1 MFHTPTHVYH
11 SESNLCLGPTGLDRT
26 EVVSDLADEAIR
38 DDVEA
43 GSELITG
50 EAADTAAAD
59 ALGLFGHWHPEAL
72 HRS

>member
-1 MFHTPTHVYH
+1 M
-11 SESNLCLGPTGLDRT
+11 
-26 EVVSDLADEAIR
+26 VSDLADEAIR

-50 EAADTAAAD
+50 EEDAADTAAAAD
-59 ALGLFGHWHPEAL
+59 ALGLLGHWHPEAL

>member
-1 MFHTPTHVYH
+1 MYH
-11 SESNLCLGPTGLDRT
+11 SESNLCLGSTGLDRT
-26 EVVSDLADEAIR
+26 EVVSDLADDEAIR

-50 EAADTAAAD
+50 EEDAADTAAAAD
-59 ALGLFGHWHPEAL
+59 GLLGHWHPEAL

>member
-1 MFHTPTHVYH
+1 M
-11 SESNLCLGPTGLDRT
+11 
-26 EVVSDLADEAIR
+26 VSDLADDEAIR

-50 EAADTAAAD
+50 EEDAADTAAAAAD
-59 ALGLFGHWHPEAL
+59 ALGLLGHWHPEAL

>member
-1 MFHTPTHVYH
+1 M
-11 SESNLCLGPTGLDRT
+11 
-26 EVVSDLADEAIR
+26 VSDLADEAIR

-50 EAADTAAAD
+50 EEDAADTAADTAAAAD
-59 ALGLFGHWHPEAL
+59 ALGLLGHWHPEAL